1 MVNSTVPALQ
11 KKYSALI
18 TALLCLTGAFLIMMI
33 CTRSSFLYPYNN
45 WDDSNSYFTMGK
57 SWFHGYVPYR
67 DLFDQKGPWLY
78 FVYGLCSLV
87 SPTDFTGVFIL
98 EIIIAAICIGLMYRS
113 AVLFLKPCAAMP
125 AAVITAALIYS
136 SRSFYWGG
144 CSEELL
150 LPFLLWPLYHFMRI
164 LRSSDPDERF
174 SSGRLVCI
182 TGFCCGM
189 AAATKFILLGFF
201 MAYALIVVLEVFSVK
216 GLSVG
221 RKFLNCLKKAGLFLL
236 FVLIPFIPWLI
247 WFACRG
253 ALDDWY
259 RDYIYTNV
267 FLYSSFGAN
276 SKGLDIAGTVK
287 SLLKIFYWLCRQNL
301 QYMLPAVIG
310 MAASLSGVLGTK
322 TGRKDLLK
330 NAALPFM
337 FLALFIGIF
346 IGGSELPYY
355 SFPLTAFAIT
365 GTIALFGA
373 AASFIRR
380 ITAGKRMKDRPER
393 TAAGGQILF
402 IVTALLAVIAG
413 TCLSLSLTMN
423 RYYMSYRKDDVFLS
437 RFSEIIA
444 VDGRPDATL
453 FNYNCLDC
461 GLLTAAGLYPG
472 SGCYWFQ
479 TQTLP
484 TDEVLDEQHR
494 YILEGLTDY
503 VVARASYPDFIYDR
517 YELAD
522 SFDQQMG
529 NNGELSFTYYLFRRK
544 E

>member
-1 MVNSTVPALQ
+1 MVNITIPALQ
-11 KKYSALI
+11 KKYQVLI
-18 TALLCLTGAFLIMMI
+18 TAILCLTGAFLIMMI

-57 SWFHGYVPYR
+57 SWFHGYIPYR

-87 SPTDFTGVFIL
+87 SPTDFTGVFIM
-98 EIIIAAICIGLMYRS
+98 EVIVAAVSISLMYRT
-113 AVLFLKPCAAMP
+113 AALYLKPCAAMP
-125 AAVITAALIYS
+125 AAIITAALIYS

-150 LPFLLWPLYHFMRI
+150 LPFLLWPLYHYMRI
-164 LRSSDPDERF
+164 ISGTDPDGKF
-174 SSGRLVCI
+174 SSWRLIRI

-189 AAATKFILLGFF
+189 AASTKFILLGYF
-201 MAYALIVVLEVFSVK
+201 MAYALIVIIEIFRSSDLTASGK
-216 GLSVG
+216 ILC
-221 RKFLNCLKKAGLFLL
+221 CLKKAGLFLL

-247 WFACRG
+247 WFSLRG

-287 SLLKIFYWLCRQNL
+287 SLLKIFYWLCRQNA

-310 MAASLSGVLGTK
+310 MAASLSGCLGK
-322 TGRKDLLK
+322 KGTGKDLLK
-330 NAALPFM
+330 NAALPLL
-337 FLALFIGIF
+337 FLALFTGIF

-365 GTIALFGA
+365 GTIAVFGA
-373 AASFIRR
+373 AAACLRR
-380 ITAGKRMKDRPER
+380 IRAGKNTAGPGR
-393 TAAGGQILF
+393 TAARVQRAF
-402 IVTALLAVIAG
+402 IFTALLSIIFS
-413 TCLSLSLTMN
+413 TCLSFFLTMN
-423 RYYMSYRKDDVFLS
+423 RYYMSYRKEDVFLS
-437 RFSEIIA
+437 SFARIIA
-444 VDGRPDATL
+444 EDERPDATL

-472 SGCYWFQ
+472 PGCYWFQ

-484 TDEVLDEQHR
+484 TDEVLNEQHR

-503 VVARASYPDFIYDR
+503 VVARASYPDFIFDR

-544 E
+544 D